1 MSDGCIGAAHGDMQL
16 LTEHRDT
23 LELNLQLTQSLS
35 TVAAECG
42 ANKLYQSS
50 ATHRLFSP
58 GGSCVT
64 QTKRRLILIIQ
75 PKNAVPHSLRRRLH
89 RPDTILCP
97 NDRRGAFVNI
107 RLMTLVLQNTLN
119 LCLKKQS
126 KQQVTADVNNKA
138 TL

>member
-16 LTEHRDT
+16 LTETRWS
-23 LELNLQLTQSLS
+23 LTFSSLS
-35 TVAAECG
+35 LSRVAAECG

-50 ATHRLFSP
+50 ATHRLLSP

-126 KQQVTADVNNKA
+126 KQQVTADVNNKT